1 MEKLRQRA
9 KAAGR
14 KAALAK
20 NVFGASLGP
29 QASIIHHL
37 FELERSGAYLDIKAE
52 AADLPPSA
60 VQKEQDAQQEG
71 LLSLYRTANGPSWPL
86 KFGWAAG
93 GPSGSWHGL
102 RSFGGRVV
110 ELHLGANG
118 LRGGA
123 GSFTD
128 GLPFLRILD
137 LSRNKLSGLVPT
149 LRNCP
154 ELRIVDIHDNNFTGP
169 FFSQAE
175 IGKKLERIVAFNNG
189 IAGTLPRFPPT
200 MRVIACHSMSLEVV
214 EPECTAACTKL
225 EVDTLDDN
233 KLEGGMLDIKK
244 SETLR
249 LISMSN
255 NRGVVGNLPRLGRML
270 SLHTIQLGRMDLSGE
285 LPDFG
290 YLSALHTLNMSDN
303 ALTGVIGEGYLLLR
317 DLKLVNLAGNSIGG
331 TLAYL
336 AASTG
341 LTALHLGGNN
351 IGGPVRR
358 CCYYYYK

>member
-1 MEKLRQRA
+1 MYDSGLTDLSGIGKLGGDATALRTLTLGRNNL
-9 KAAGR
+9 AG
-14 KAALAK
+14 L
-20 NVFGASLGP
+20 P
-29 QASIIHHL
+29 
-37 FELERSGAYLDIKAE
+37 
-52 AADLPPSA
+52 ADFA
-60 VQKEQDAQQEG
+60 M
-71 LLSLYRTANGPSWPL
+71 LSLL
-86 KFGWAAG
+86 
-93 GPSGSWHGL
+93 
-102 RSFGGRVV
+102 
-110 ELHLGANG
+110 E
-118 LRGGA
+118 
-123 GSFTD
+123 
-128 GLPFLRILD
+128 
-137 LSRNKLSGLVPT
+137 T
-149 LRNCP
+149 LW
-154 ELRIVDIHDNNFTGP
+154 
-169 FFSQAE
+169 
-175 IGKKLERIVAFNNG
+175 
-189 IAGTLPRFPPT
+189 
-200 MRVIACHSMSLEVV
+200 
-214 EPECTAACTKL
+214 
-225 EVDTLDDN
+225 LDDN